1 MDKQEKEFNKK
12 WKLHKVVQEAVQTS
26 HFEPSSETRE
36 RLVFLETN
44 QKNLMDKLEE
54 NQILNEKSHE
64 HILQSMK
71 EFHDSTNY
79 AISQITEKLDK
90 ALEKKADKWVQ
101 VLIVWLGYTIG
112 TGLLAVL
119 GGLIIKSIIH
129 FN

>member
-1 MDKQEKEFNKK
+1 MKHPQTNEEFDKK
-12 WKLHKVVQEAVQTS
+12 WNPIYNKRVKDS
-26 HFEPSSETRE
+26 HDMPSPETRE

-79 AISQITEKLDK
+79 AIEQITKKLDV